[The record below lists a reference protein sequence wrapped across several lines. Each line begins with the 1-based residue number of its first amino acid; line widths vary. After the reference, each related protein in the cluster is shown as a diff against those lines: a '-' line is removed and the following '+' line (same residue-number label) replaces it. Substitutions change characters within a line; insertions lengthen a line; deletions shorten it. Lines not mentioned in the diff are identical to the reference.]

1 MCSRYYIHLISF
13 LQCILFL
20 NLSKMQLNMPN
31 LLCCIYNYIHS
42 LLQSSPLH
50 FHKLLLKCYLPF
62 HKKTQAVGVN
72 YRNHKHRFRISTR
85 SFAMFI
91 WELLL
96 IKVQSGYEELICVE
110 TRARLS
116 LNSQACTE
124 AEYYLD
130 IRVLAENSA

>member
-1 MCSRYYIHLISF
+1 MFTLLYPPYFLSLVHIVPKPVKDATEHAKSFVLHLLHF
-13 LQCILFL
+13 
-20 NLSKMQLNMPN
+20 
-31 LLCCIYNYIHS
+31 HS